1 MNIFIRVD
9 ASNEIGSGHLMR
21 CLTLAKKLRLQGA
34 NVTFICREHIGHLC
48 NLIDEK
54 KFTVLK
60 LPTPNKDWELPLLTP
75 HSNWLG
81 VPWFI
86 DAEETRSLLH
96 GHFVDLLIIDH
107 YAINDK
113 WERTLKG
120 MVKNIMV
127 IDDLADRKHQ
137 CDLLLDPTV
146 LNDSNRYQALVPPH
160 CKLFLGPSY
169 VLLRQ
174 EFYEEKYQMKLRTGL
189 VKRIL
194 IFFGGFDHT
203 NETEK
208 ALSSFL
214 ELARNDIEADVVVGQ
229 QNIHKHKLKEICEQY
244 SNLHFH
250 CQVNNMATLMRHADL
265 SIGAGGTTT
274 WERCYLGLPTIVWSI
289 AENQKFICELLGKM
303 KVIKYLG
310 EIHTVSQASLTK
322 PLKKFIENEQERI
335 EMSQLSTALM
345 KDNFVNLQTMIE
357 DIMKLG
363 G

>member
-1 MNIFIRVD
+1 MNVFIRVD
-9 ASNEIGSGHLMR
+9 ASYEIGSGHLMR
-21 CLTLAKKLRLQGA
+21 CLTLAERLRLKGA
-34 NVTFICREHIGHLC
+34 NVTFICREHVGHLC

-60 LPTPNKDWELPLLTP
+60 LPAPNKEWKLPLLTP

-81 VPWFI
+81 VPWYI
-86 DAEETRSLLH
+86 DAKETESLLQ
-96 GHFVDLLIIDH
+96 GHLVDLLIIDH
-107 YAINDK
+107 YAINYK
-113 WERTLKG
+113 WEHSLKD

-137 CDLLLDPTV
+137 CKVLLDTTV
-146 LNDSNRYQALVPPH
+146 LVNSNRYQALVPSH

-169 VLLRQ
+169 VLLRP
-174 EFYEEKYQMKLRTGL
+174 EFYEEKLQMKVRTGL

-203 NETEK
+203 NETGK
-208 ALSSFL
+208 ALSYFL
-214 ELARNDIEADVVVGQ
+214 ELGRNDINVDVVVGQ
-229 QNIHKHKLKEICEQY
+229 QNIHKRRLKEICEQY

-274 WERCYLGLPTIVWSI
+274 WERCYLGLPTIVLSI
-289 AENQKFICELLGKM
+289 AENQKLICELLGK
-303 KVIKYLG
+303 KKIIKYLG
-310 EIHTVSQASLTK
+310 EVHTVSQTTLTK
-322 PLKKFIENEQERI
+322 QLQKFIENEQERI
-335 EMSQLSTALM
+335 EMSKLSIELM
-345 KDNFVNLQTMIE
+345 KDNFVNQQTMIE
-357 DIMKLG
+357 DIMKMG

>member
-1 MNIFIRVD
+1 
-9 ASNEIGSGHLMR
+9 MR
-21 CLTLAKKLRLQGA
+21 CLTLAEKLRLHGA
-34 NVTFICREHIGHLC
+34 NITFICREHAGNLF
-48 NLIDEK
+48 NLIEEK
-54 KFTVLK
+54 KFLVLK
-60 LPTPNKDWELPLLTP
+60 LPPPNKDWDIPLLTP

-86 DAEETRSLLH
+86 DAEETRSILQ
-96 GHFVDLLIIDH
+96 GNSVDLLIIDH

-113 WERTLKG
+113 WEQAVKD

-137 CDLLLDPTV
+137 CDLLLDVT
-146 LNDSNRYQALVPPH
+146 LLEKDSNRYHPLVPPH
-160 CKLFLGPSY
+160 CKIYLGPDY
-169 VLLRQ
+169 VLLRP
-174 EFYEEKYQMKLRTGL
+174 EFYQEKDQMKVRTGS

-203 NETEK
+203 NETGK

-214 ELARNDIEADVVVGQ
+214 ELGRDDIEVDVVVGQ
-229 QNIHKHKLKEICEQY
+229 QNIHKHKLIAICKQY

-250 CQVNNMATLMRHADL
+250 CQVNNIANLMRLADL

-289 AENQKFICELLGKM
+289 AENQKLICETLGKM
-303 KVIKYLG
+303 KIIKYLG
-310 EIHTVSQASLTK
+310 EIHSVSQALITK
-322 PLKKFIENEQERI
+322 QLNKLIENEQERR
-335 EMSQLSTALM
+335 EMSQLSTVLM
-345 KDNFVNLQTMIE
+345 KDNDVNVKILIE
-357 DIMKLG
+357 DIMKIG